1 LGKRRDAPEGPS
13 PPAAQVNEGRD
24 EMGGW
29 EARRERK
36 LMNNGLVDE
45 DTNFILPL
53 LVVGVIAVVVLL
65 IAGLFIR
72 SSVSTW

>member
-1 LGKRRDAPEGPS
+1 
-13 PPAAQVNEGRD
+13 
-24 EMGGW
+24 
-29 EARRERK
+29 
-36 LMNNGLVDE
+36 MNNGLVDE